1 MPKGVEVRVLSVAPI
16 WRNMQFRLSSV
27 VEDPY
32 GKVSSVRILSLVW
45 GIGVFVVWAVAAI
58 ISVVH
63 GVYVFPPIPESVVT
77 ILVAAGG
84 MNVVQR
90 FAEKPLLTTPQK
102 SDTLT
107 PE

>member
-1 MPKGVEVRVLSVAPI
+1 MP
-16 WRNMQFRLSSV
+16 FRLSSV
-27 VEDPY
+27 VEDPT
-32 GKVSSVRILSLVW
+32 GKVSSTRILSLVW
-45 GIGVFVVWAVAAI
+45 GVGVFVVWGVAAV

-90 FAEKPLLTTPQK
+90 FAEKPPLTDLKKPA
-102 SDTLT
+102 TLGT
-107 PE
+107 E

>member
-1 MPKGVEVRVLSVAPI
+1 
-16 WRNMQFRLSSV
+16 MQFKLSSV
-27 VEDPY
+27 VEDPV
-32 GKVSSVRILSLVW
+32 GKISSTRVLSLVW
-45 GIGVFVVWAVAAI
+45 GIGVFVVWGIAAI

-77 ILVAAGG
+77 ILIAAGG

-90 FAEKPLLTTPQK
+90 FAEKSPLTTPPR
-102 SDTLT
+102 SDTLK